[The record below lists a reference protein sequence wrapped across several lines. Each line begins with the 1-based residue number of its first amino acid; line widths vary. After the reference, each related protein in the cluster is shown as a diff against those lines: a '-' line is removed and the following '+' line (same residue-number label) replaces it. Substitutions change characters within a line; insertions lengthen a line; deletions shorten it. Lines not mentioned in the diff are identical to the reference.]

1 MPLLRTQLQ
10 KNLKGAGR
18 IAILGIGSSLRGDDV
33 AGLLVI
39 DRLRAARRTAKKR
52 PPLKLFSCETT
63 PENFTGEIK
72 RFKPTHIVIVDAV
85 DMGKGA
91 GSVRIIGPEKEST
104 NASFSTHGLP
114 IKIFIDYLCRSFS
127 CRIITIGIQPESI
140 EFGSLLSTRVSK
152 TIKQVSGI
160 IMDSTGC
167 HQ

>member
-1 MPLLRTQLQ
+1 MPLLKTQL
-10 KNLKGAGR
+10 KNKLKGAER
-18 IAILGIGSSLRGDDV
+18 IAVLGIGSALRGDDA
-33 AGLLVI
+33 AGPLVI
-39 DRLRAARRTAKKR
+39 KQLKANHKTAKKR
-52 PPLKLFSCETT
+52 PALKLFACETT

-140 EFGSLLSTRVSK
+140 EFGSLLSVRVSK
-152 TIKQVSGI
+152 AIKRVSGI
-160 IMDSTGC
+160 IMDSAIPGA
-167 HQ
+167 